1 MKIRQ
6 LLATAIL
13 GLCAW
18 ALPTNF
24 AQANT
29 VMYEGLGFLQ
39 GTQTFTESL
48 NLASPGTLT
57 VTLSNMAWPE
67 PLANLNLMLT
77 SANGMLGQEMMSGGT
92 ETFNVNS
99 GNVLAQWFGTAQGPL
114 NAGVYGVKIEF
125 QPTIG
130 TPVPLPTSIALL
142 LSGLGL
148 LVWQRRSPGL
158 KWQTTEHPASRA

>member
-6 LLATAIL
+6 LLITMIF
-13 GLCAW
+13 GLSAW
-18 ALPTNF
+18 VLPSGF
-24 AQANT
+24 AQAST
-29 VMYEGLGFLQ
+29 VMYEGLGFMQ

-48 NLASPGTLT
+48 TLASPGTLT

-67 PLANLNLMLT
+67 PLASLNMMLT
-77 SANGMLGQEMMSGGT
+77 SANGMLGYEMSGNGT

-99 GNVLAQWFGTAQGPL
+99 GNVLAQWFGTAQGAL

-142 LSGLGL
+142 LSGLAL
-148 LVWQRRSPGL
+148 LMWQRRSPPLHLPQAG
-158 KWQTTEHPASRA
+158 QPIPYV